1 MKHKIGGIKNM
12 KGRGVDSEYLIT
24 RLFSMDYFHYFSKP
38 LIFAAYFFPFV
49 ALGKGI
55 IRAYTPEE
63 FEEKIANIR
72 ENKHGNYYN
81 YATQGFG
88 TTPFYEPDVSY
99 AYFYSKL
106 CTYDQEK
113 GNYFFT
119 EEVDSDSL
127 EADSTRQDLRYV
139 LKKKRLLLKRGT
151 EVSENVKNTL
161 LYELNTS
168 EVKTILA
175 KLLYYI
181 VSPKHVLPDITLES
195 SQTLSIQLNT
205 QFHTVPNIRVDFRS
219 SLDESTNILSDRMRK
234 AKEIQICCIDGV
246 SLFGGS
252 DITPAI
258 QQSIIDTLY
267 ECVVNNPNFI
277 FELLLSEYESESFR
291 SVAKYQVNIP
301 HLRYKK
307 RELPSKTILQ
317 LEKFKHLIPSFNLGI
332 KLTDLPLPY
341 ALFIMRFDDE
351 SLDYVKVDMYSPMI
365 DDNKDRP
372 CFYVFKRTDP
382 LLFQHFIMTFD
393 KMWKNDDYSHF
404 IERDDDPHQ

>member
-1 MKHKIGGIKNM
+1 M

-55 IRAYTPEE
+55 IRAYTPGE

-161 LYELNTS
+161 LY
-168 EVKTILA
+168 
-175 KLLYYI
+175 
-181 VSPKHVLPDITLES
+181 
-195 SQTLSIQLNT
+195 
-205 QFHTVPNIRVDFRS
+205 
-219 SLDESTNILSDRMRK
+219 
-234 AKEIQICCIDGV
+234 
-246 SLFGGS
+246 
-252 DITPAI
+252 
-258 QQSIIDTLY
+258 
-267 ECVVNNPNFI
+267 
-277 FELLLSEYESESFR
+277 
-291 SVAKYQVNIP
+291 
-301 HLRYKK
+301 
-307 RELPSKTILQ
+307 
-317 LEKFKHLIPSFNLGI
+317 
-332 KLTDLPLPY
+332 
-341 ALFIMRFDDE
+341 
-351 SLDYVKVDMYSPMI
+351 
-365 DDNKDRP
+365 
-372 CFYVFKRTDP
+372 
-382 LLFQHFIMTFD
+382 
-393 KMWKNDDYSHF
+393 
-404 IERDDDPHQ
+404 